1 MQINRQP
8 KTPTELHI
16 TITADANDLRP
27 IKERVLKSMS
37 GDVKVTGF
45 RSGQAPLHLVERQLN
60 QQVLLDR
67 FVDEAL
73 NQFYTQALQSEKI
86 RPVQPPKV
94 TVKRFV
100 PYTELEFEAEIPV
113 IGNMK
118 LADYTTLKL
127 PMKAMQITT
136 KDVDEVIDSLKKR
149 LATRK
154 PVERAAKKHDE
165 VTIDFKGR
173 DQKDAPI
180 AGADGNDY
188 PLLLGSG
195 SFIPGFEDNLVGVK
209 AGEIKEFSI
218 VFPADYGNAGLRN
231 QKVTFNVTVKTVN
244 ELTEPALDD
253 DFAAKAG
260 PFKSIDELKADIK
273 KNLELERGRQA
284 RQEYENELL
293 RKITEKSVLE
303 IPESLTTEQVKLME
317 DEEKRNLTYQ
327 GQTWA
332 EHLEL
337 EGQTEEEHRTAKR
350 PQAEERVKMGLILAE
365 VADREKIVVTP
376 EELEIRIQILK
387 GQYQDPAMQAELDKA
402 ENRQDI
408 ASRIMTEKTIAK
420 LVEYASI

>member
-1 MQINRQP
+1 
-8 KTPTELHI
+8 
-16 TITADANDLRP
+16 
-27 IKERVLKSMS
+27 
-37 GDVKVTGF
+37 
-45 RSGQAPLHLVERQLN
+45 
-60 QQVLLDR
+60 
-67 FVDEAL
+67 
-73 NQFYTQALQSEKI
+73 
-86 RPVQPPKV
+86 
-94 TVKRFV
+94 
-100 PYTELEFEAEIPV
+100 
-113 IGNMK
+113 MK

-127 PMKAMQITT
+127 PMKTMQVTA

-154 PVERAAKKHDE
+154 SVERAAKKHDE
-165 VTIDFKGR
+165 VVIDFKGR

-260 PFKSIDELKADIK
+260 PFKSIDELKTDIK
-273 KNLELERGRQA
+273 NNLELERGRQA

-337 EGQTEEEHRTAKR
+337 EGQTEEEHRAAKR

-402 ENRQDI
+402 GNRQDI